1 MIFQISVCI
10 QKLFLIIVDL
20 LMPFSKYVHQIAPKQ
35 NIIPN
40 ICFLKKEQSL

>member
-1 MIFQISVCI
+1 
-10 QKLFLIIVDL
+10 
-20 LMPFSKYVHQIAPKQ
+20 MPFSKYVHQIAPKQ